1 MLQDAV
7 RPLPRYGGLSRLCKF
22 RSISL
27 PSPNKREL
35 FRVLITPLALHTQV
49 EAPSQM
55 NENFIWTPSIIK
67 RVSSHYER
75 QGETLP
81 DDLIDKLIKSRKL
94 GQGLFNLRQLFFGK
108 VSDPPSLR
116 LNLLASPGIAPARTM
131 EDKSVTGTFETNA
144 DSRAGTHTP
153 LQYDMALHTDKYNL
167 SPDEMSKLW
176 CDLREQTSLVTIG
189 DQVVGGQSGF
199 AHIAGQSPLSA
210 SLCEQL
216 LAVVSIC
223 SVAIAVSPWRF
234 RCKRLT
240 RHLLCRRRL
249 LGWCVSPYKRRP
261 AGEAADGN
269 ATCSL
274 QATTDICTRKC
285 SRPTCTRPC
294 SRRTRWMPPPDSA
307 TVARF

>member
-1 MLQDAV
+1 MHELGHTFHGLCSKTQYARFHGTAV
-7 RPLPRYGGLSRLCKF
+7 SRDF
-22 RSISL
+22 VSFASSRMDEARTRI
-27 PSPNKREL
+27 P
-35 FRVLITPLALHTQV
+35 RVLMNPALHTQV

-108 VSDPPSLR
+108 VSEPHPSSVFVCISELLR
-116 LNLLASPGIAPARTM
+116 GPLSALEMRKNIRLRQGGCL
-131 EDKSVTGTFETNA
+131 KVNA
-144 DSRAGTHTP
+144 DSRANTRTS

-199 AHIAGQSPLSA
+199 AHIAGQSPSSA
-210 SLCEQL
+210 SLQSSFL
-216 LAVVSIC
+216 RS
-223 SVAIAVSPWRF
+223 F
-234 RCKRLT
+234 
-240 RHLLCRRRL
+240 HLLC
-249 LGWCVSPYKRRP
+249 G
-261 AGEAADGN
+261 D
-269 ATCSL
+269 CSL
-274 QATTDICTRKC
+274 L
-285 SRPTCTRPC
+285 
-294 SRRTRWMPPPDSA
+294 
-307 TVARF
+307 